1 MDRIVPQEGLT
12 FDDVLLIPRKSDV
25 LPDQV
30 DTAVELCPGL
40 QLNIPLVSAAMDTVT
55 EAQMAIAIARHGG
68 LGIIHRNLTPADQA
82 DEVDKV
88 KRSESGMITDPVTLP
103 PDVPVGRALEVMER
117 YRISGVPITEDD
129 RLVGILTNRDL
140 RFIEDHT
147 ILIRDVMTHEGL
159 ITAPEGTSLE
169 EAKRLLHEHR
179 IEKLPVVDAEFRLRG
194 LITVKDIMKRIA
206 FPHAAKDSLGRLLVG
221 GAVGVGEPALERA
234 ARLVAKGADVLAIDS
249 AHGHTAS
256 IMATLR
262 ALRERFPKMPVMAG
276 NVATAEGVHDLIA
289 AGAQI
294 IKVGMGPGAI
304 CTTRVVAGVGVP
316 QITAIDDC
324 AREAER
330 HGVRVIGDGGI
341 KYSGDIVKALAA
353 GASAVMVGNLLAGTE
368 ESPGETIIY
377 QGRSY
382 KSYRGMGSI
391 GAMRGEGGRDRYF
404 QSRVTDTSKLVA
416 EGIEGRVPY
425 RGRVREVV
433 YQMIG
438 GVRSGMG
445 YCGVRTIDELRR
457 EGRFVRITQAGY
469 LESHPHDVTITKE
482 APNYKLG

>member
-1 MDRIVPQEGLT
+1 MDRILAQEGLT
-12 FDDVLLIPRKSDV
+12 FDDVLLVPRKSHV
-25 LPDQV
+25 LPDAV
-30 DTAVELCPGL
+30 DTSVELCPGL
-40 QLNIPLVSAAMDTVT
+40 RLNIPLISAAMDTVT
-55 EAQMAIAIARHGG
+55 EGHMAIAIARQGG
-68 LGIIHRNLTPADQA
+68 LGIIHRNLNAADQA

-88 KRSESGMITDPVTLP
+88 KRSESGMITDPVTLS
-103 PDVPVGRALEVMER
+103 PDLPVGRALEIMER
-117 YRISGVPITEDD
+117 YRISGVPITEGE

-140 RFIEDHT
+140 RFIRDHT
-147 ILIRDVMTHEGL
+147 VKIRDIMTCEGL

-169 EAKRLLHEHR
+169 EAKQLLHEHR
-179 IEKLPVVDAEFRLRG
+179 IEKLPVVDEEFRLRG

-221 GAVGVGEPALERA
+221 AAVGVGDPALARA
-234 ARLVAKGADVLAIDS
+234 EKLVARGVDVLTIDS
-249 AHGHTAS
+249 AHGHTTG
-256 IMATLR
+256 ILATLR
-262 ALRERFPKMPVMAG
+262 TLRERFPEVPVMAG
-276 NVATAEGVHDLIA
+276 NVATAEGARDLIA
-289 AGAQI
+289 AGANV

-316 QITAIDDC
+316 QVTAIDNC
-324 AREAER
+324 AREAEQ

-341 KYSGDIVKALAA
+341 KFSGDIVKALAA
-353 GASAVMVGNLLAGTE
+353 GASAVMVGSLLAGTE

-404 QSRVTDTSKLVA
+404 QSRITDTSKLVA

-425 RGRVREVV
+425 RGHVSDVV
-433 YQMIG
+433 YQMVG

-445 YCGVRTIDELRR
+445 YCGVSTIDELRR
-457 EGRFVRITQAGY
+457 EACFMRVTHAGF